1 MEMNIF
7 NENDEKIKF
16 VKRAIEKRLRQL
28 IEEGLEWIL
37 ISGQMGVEMWTAEVV
52 LDLKDKYN
60 INLAIVPPFLNQAK
74 RWPEALQFKYE
85 ELLVVADFYEPIYQE
100 EYKGPYQFQAKDL
113 WLIDKSDG
121 CLLLIDDEYPGS
133 VEYFRQKAQAVENYP
148 IYTITPFDLE
158 DVVLEMQ
165 MEDPAYWNNFS

>member
-165 MEDPAYWNNFS
+165 MEDPAYWNDFS

>member
-85 ELLVVADFYEPIYQE
+85 ELLLVADFYEPIYQE

-133 VEYFRQKAQAVENYP
+133 VEYFRQKAQADENYP

-165 MEDPAYWNNFS
+165 MEDPAYWNDFS

>member
-1 MEMNIF
+1 
-7 NENDEKIKF
+7 
-16 VKRAIEKRLRQL
+16 
-28 IEEGLEWIL
+28 
-37 ISGQMGVEMWTAEVV
+37 
-52 LDLKDKYN
+52 
-60 INLAIVPPFLNQAK
+60 
-74 RWPEALQFKYE
+74 
-85 ELLVVADFYEPIYQE
+85 VADFYEPIYQE

-133 VEYFRQKAQAVENYP
+133 VEYFRQKAQADENYP

-165 MEDPAYWNNFS
+165 MEDPAYWNDFS

>member
-1 MEMNIF
+1 MEINIF

-16 VKRAIEKRLRQL
+16 IKRAIEKRLRQF
-28 IEEGLEWIL
+28 IEEGLEWI
-37 ISGQMGVEMWTAEVV
+37 IVSGQMGVEMWTAEVV
-52 LDLKDKYN
+52 LDLKDEYN
-60 INLAIVPPFLNQAK
+60 INLAMIPPFLNQAK

-85 ELLVVADFYEPIYQE
+85 ELLFVADFYEPIYQE

-113 WLIDKSDG
+113 WLIDKTDG
-121 CLLLIDDEYPGS
+121 CLLLIDEEYPGS
-133 VEYFRQKAQAVENYP
+133 VDYFRQKAEIAKDYP

-165 MEDPAYWNNFS
+165 MEDPAYWNDFS